1 MFRRFCGLQ
10 FHCLVL
16 ATRPWRIIQCIIT
29 LFTVSFSHLHNN
41 VIQRGCDALMLKL
54 QNSPKLPRLHTGFY
68 YYANEQVNH
77 EKRYS
82 DVSCLQILTS
92 YFF

>member
-10 FHCLVL
+10 FHCLIL

-68 YYANEQVNH
+68 YYA
-77 EKRYS
+77 KMS
-82 DVSCLQILTS
+82 KLTMKS
-92 YFF
+92 AIAMFLVCKY